1 MKTPGRTHRLVTQFA
16 RPTRFMVRPR
26 VLSRAEQRA
35 LLGELKERLLE
46 EHLTGEDSPEARPRV
61 RWAAEEAASLAWAS
75 PFPLLVLPELV
86 KEKVAAARAQAE
98 RQARIWRQSTA
109 LLAEAA

>member
-1 MKTPGRTHRLVTQFA
+1 
-16 RPTRFMVRPR
+16 MVRPR

-46 EHLTGEDSPEARPRV
+46 EHLSGDDPPEAWPRV

>member
-1 MKTPGRTHRLVTQFA
+1 MVPRFL
-16 RPTRFMVRPR
+16 RPTRFTVRPR

-35 LLGELKERLLE
+35 LLGELKERLLQ
-46 EHLTGEDSPEARPRV
+46 EHLAGEEPPEVQPRV

-86 KEKVAAARAQAE
+86 KEKVAAARRQAE